1 MTATT
6 LRQMPPAVDLEFV
19 AGNPFTVTVTCSG
32 ATISSP
38 AVTMKTS
45 GGDAYTTDPGV
56 PSVSLATNVI
66 TSAWSATDSA
76 ALNTSSRAKSYRW
89 SLQALVN
96 GDGPYELLA
105 RTITVQPVGSA
116 GSVSS
121 TDLSLAVTVGATAVD
136 LALTVGPGA
145 STTCVALTDGATVTL
160 DASLGRTF
168 RVTLGGNR
176 TLAITNPTDGQVIEF
191 EIKQDG
197 TGARTLT
204 LPTGSGG
211 VAFSTDA
218 PSSLYSLSTTAGA
231 VDILTMKYNATAARW
246 WPVSLIRGF

>member
-1 MTATT
+1 MAKRKTTELTTITAAS
-6 LRQMPPAVDLEFV
+6 LAAGDWFPVVDV
-19 AGNPFTVTVTCSG
+19 S
-32 ATISSP
+32 
-38 AVTMKTS
+38 
-45 GGDAYTTDPGV
+45 DTTDSPTGTNKKIAKSELAEAAGV
-56 PSVSLATNVI
+56 TAHLALGTDAHDA
-66 TSAWSATDSA
+66 SAISFSATGNIA
-76 ALNTSSRAKSYRW
+76 ATDV
-89 SLQALVN
+89 QAAIA
-96 GDGPYELLA
+96 E
-105 RTITVQPVGSA
+105 
-116 GSVSS
+116 
-121 TDLSLAVTVGATAVD
+121 

-176 TLAITNPTDGQVIEF
+176 TLAITNPTDGRVIDL

-197 TGARTLT
+197 SGARTLT

-218 PSSLYSLSTTAGA
+218 PSSLYVLSTTAGA